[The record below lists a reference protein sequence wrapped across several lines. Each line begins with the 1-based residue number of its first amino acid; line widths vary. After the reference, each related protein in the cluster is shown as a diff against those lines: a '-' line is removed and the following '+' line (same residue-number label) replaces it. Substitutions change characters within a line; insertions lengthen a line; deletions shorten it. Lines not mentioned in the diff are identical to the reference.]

1 MSNARSPSWSFGSA
15 LSALL
20 MLQVFAVTGAFAD
33 ERTDSLHEGY
43 QLEAGMRAERLKN
56 GATRADGVF
65 ALTGDFALV
74 PIPGGGRLNGTHL
87 ELELSPDLSGTG
99 SGVRRAQVA
108 LLNWSHLKVLNLEHD
123 RDENTLL
130 AVEALGVRVPFVL
143 AGDYLA
149 AGNYSIGHAGF
160 GLGYQWQEGEQT
172 GQTASVLGQQPDFHA
187 GSVELVCRLDHQ
199 RTVADRWTVRAYQ
212 EASYLAL
219 MGEGSEG
226 TFEARDRLRLEGG
239 ASIHYDMT
247 ERAPYR
253 LVKRTH
259 PATGEVSTIRV
270 DDEGLR
276 IRWKLLD
283 VRGQLDLTDDL
294 DRSTSSVIVTSGIGG
309 EF

>member
-1 MSNARSPSWSFGSA
+1 MSRSLKLVLCWMFLAGVVAATPV
-15 LSALL
+15 L
-20 MLQVFAVTGAFAD
+20 AD
-33 ERTDSLHEGY
+33 ERADSLHEGY
-43 QLEAGMRAERLKN
+43 QAEAGVRADRLKE
-56 GATRADGVF
+56 GAVQPQGIV
-65 ALTGDFALV
+65 ALSGDFSLV

-87 ELELSPDLSGTG
+87 ELELSSDLTG
-99 SGVRRAQVA
+99 GASGVRRAQVA
-108 LLNWSHLKVLNLEHD
+108 LLNWSHLRVLNLEHN

-149 AGNYSIGHAGF
+149 AGNYSIGHAGL
-160 GLGYQWQEGEQT
+160 GLGYQWQEGEQA
-172 GQTASVLGQQPDFHA
+172 GQQASVLGQEPDFHA

-199 RTVADRWTVRAYQ
+199 RAVTDRLALRSYQ

-239 ASIHYDMT
+239 VSLHYDLT

-270 DDEGLR
+270 DDEGMRL
-276 IRWKLLD
+276 RWKLLD

-294 DRSTSSVIVTSGIGG
+294 DRRTAGVIVTSGIGG